1 MQDAGSE
8 GRQKTNLLRY
18 ETLLLPFITERRNMS
33 INVRPDFFLQAT
45 VGVGIIWT
53 VRAIEPQRVAKGDV
67 GNGCHGVNSSY
78 FVFQIKPKD
87 IPYKMHAVHSK

>member
-1 MQDAGSE
+1 
-8 GRQKTNLLRY
+8 
-18 ETLLLPFITERRNMS
+18 MS
-33 INVRPDFFLQAT
+33 INIRPDFFLQAT

-67 GNGCHGVNSSY
+67 GDGCHDVDSIY

-87 IPYKMHAVHSK
+87 IPYKMRAVHSK